1 MGWFAALPAIG
12 QAAIGLGAVTTVA
25 GIQQA
30 GAAGKYNQAVQNR
43 NAQVAEQEAAQIEKQ
58 KEFDIARFD
67 QQFAQL
73 QGQTKTRVLFSGAD
87 LSGSGLRILRR
98 NAEQAEVEKN
108 IIDYNAKI
116 GQARKF
122 EEANFARIQGTMA
135 RQQARMQ
142 QLQLASSFG
151 TSLLG
156 AAK

>member
-1 MGWFAALPAIG
+1 MAWFAALPVMG

-25 GIQQA
+25 GIKQA
-30 GAAGKYNQAVQNR
+30 GAAGKFNQSVANR
-43 NAQVAEQEAAQIEKQ
+43 NAEIAEQEATQIDKQ
-58 KEFDIARFD
+58 LEFDLARFD

-122 EEANFARIQGTMA
+122 EEANFARIQGSMA